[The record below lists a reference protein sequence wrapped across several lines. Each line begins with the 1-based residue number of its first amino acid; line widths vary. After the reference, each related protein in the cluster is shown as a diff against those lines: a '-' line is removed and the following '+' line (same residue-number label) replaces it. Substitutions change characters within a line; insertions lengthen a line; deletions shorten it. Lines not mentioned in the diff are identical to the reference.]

1 MAGKG
6 GIENL
11 VPNSMRS
18 SEEVRRNSAK
28 GGVNSGKTR
37 RAKAD
42 LRKVAQALLD
52 GTFKDKAGREIT
64 GADLIM
70 QGLLANIAD
79 PKGKNW
85 AKAMDTLISLTGAN
99 ITPEQREKTQM
110 EIKALKAKIELVE
123 KMESSNGMLADLID
137 GLRCPDDI
145 HTEAT
150 GADGAVADE

>member
-1 MAGKG
+1 MGN
-6 GIENL
+6 EQYL
-11 VPNSMRS
+11 VPNSERTPQ
-18 SEEVRRNSAK
+18 ERRENARK
-28 GGVNSGKTR
+28 AGQASGKAR

-52 GTFKDKAGREIT
+52 GTFKDKQGREIT

-110 EIKALKAKIELVE
+110 EIKALKAKIEIVE

-145 HTEAT
+145 HTETT
-150 GADGAVADE
+150 GADGSVADE